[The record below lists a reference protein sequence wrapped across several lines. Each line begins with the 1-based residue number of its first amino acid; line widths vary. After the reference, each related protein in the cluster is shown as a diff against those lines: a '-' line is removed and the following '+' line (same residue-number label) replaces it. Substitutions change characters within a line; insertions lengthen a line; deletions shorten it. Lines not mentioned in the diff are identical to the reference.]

1 MELNAEYIII
11 MFIDYIEKYT
21 ISMGYYQNPSR
32 QNPINQNPIN
42 QNPINQNPSRQNH
55 INQNPSNQNPTNQK
69 IQNEKTIYLITH
81 FNRQG
86 NNKVNRLYIGCSE
99 KIIILQIFNICK
111 YVIKLNIL
119 YLY

>member
-1 MELNAEYIII
+1 
-11 MFIDYIEKYT
+11 
-21 ISMGYYQNPSR
+21 MGYYQNPSR
-32 QNPINQNPIN
+32 LNHINKNSINQNPIN
-42 QNPINQNPSRQNH
+42 QNPINQNPS
-55 INQNPSNQNPTNQK
+55 NQNPRYQNPSNQK
-69 IQNEKTIYLITH
+69 IQNEKIIYLITN